1 MVLRLG
7 LVFILGCADEEQER
21 LVSEETYP
29 EEYAEAMCSLQ
40 VDCEMRNDLESC
52 KTETADR
59 WVDKLDQGCFDEAAA
74 RECLDALESIDCAGF
89 ENHEADHCTDV
100 DECS

>member
-7 LVFILGCADEEQER
+7 ILFMFGCGADEQQR
-21 LVSEETYP
+21 VVSEESYP

-40 VDCEMRNDLESC
+40 VECELRDDLESC
-52 KTETADR
+52 KTETATR

-74 RECLDALESIDCAGF
+74 RECLDSLESIDCEGF
-89 ENHEADHCTDV
+89 GNNEADHCTDV